1 MFIRQLSGAFDPVYL
16 KPKVLAGAI
25 KHLLPATLA
34 LTPSRSLPTR
44 SEQERRQGDRR
55 RRKQKVLLEL
65 RNPYSRRNTF
75 ARRMQDAAKDTTN
88 CGIDL
93 YA

>member
-1 MFIRQLSGAFDPVYL
+1 MFIRQLSGAFDPIYL

-25 KHLLPATLA
+25 KHLLPATLVTPLHA
-34 LTPSRSLPTR
+34 LPLRAQ
-44 SEQERRQGDRR
+44 QERRQGERR

-65 RNPYSRRNTF
+65 RNPYSRRNTSG
-75 ARRMQDAAKDTTN
+75 RRNQDATQVTVN